1 MSPLRTR
8 RERLAA
14 DSLVVI
20 RGGTLDKSSLR
31 ADAERTFRRF
41 GERGVSVLAA
51 PTDDDLDL
59 LARTVLRRYETLT
72 VTSAGAI
79 RRAGLELRPTFRRPH
94 YTVMFSDLDT
104 DVERLTSCEN
114 EQRLNR
120 HFRREE
126 AE

>member
-1 MSPLRTR
+1 M
-8 RERLAA
+8 
-14 DSLVVI
+14 VI
-20 RGGTLDKSSLR
+20 RGGMLDKSSLR

-59 LARTVLRRYETLT
+59 LARTVLRRYEQLT

-94 YTVMFSDLDT
+94 YTVMLPHLDA
-104 DVERLTSCEN
+104 VERLTSCEN

-120 HFRREE
+120 HFQQEE